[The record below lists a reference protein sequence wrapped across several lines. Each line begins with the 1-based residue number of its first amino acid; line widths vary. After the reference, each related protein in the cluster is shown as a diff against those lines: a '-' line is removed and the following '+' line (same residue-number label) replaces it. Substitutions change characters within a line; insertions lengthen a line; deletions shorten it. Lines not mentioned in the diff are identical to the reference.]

1 VSEDFFIFTERSEFI
16 FRKTLTPELLI
27 MNGSLLIQH
36 VYLHLNADDA
46 VLESIETFCDQNV
59 DPDVTAKVAQYSMS
73 RKHFAECEGKTLLV
87 KSCHEIRIPS
97 LNQDDRR
104 LQQLP
109 ILHCAHLKSR
119 NQRMRRHLLI
129 LLVVPFSTTQIL
141 KFFDDTNIE
150 ENDEENEI
158 TDERK
163 NFNCLMLLVEI
174 LLQKRKVQLMMTI
187 CYNTNNINSVVTK
200 SLY

>member
-1 VSEDFFIFTERSEFI
+1 MSRRRSH
-16 FRKTLTPELLI
+16 
-27 MNGSLLIQH
+27 N
-36 VYLHLNADDA
+36 
-46 VLESIETFCDQNV
+46 
-59 DPDVTAKVAQYSMS
+59 MS

-158 TDERK
+158 TGEEEFQLFDAVSGNSSTEEK
-163 NFNCLMLLVEI
+163 GAVDDDN
-174 LLQKRKVQLMMTI
+174 LLQ
-187 CYNTNNINSVVTK
+187 Y
-200 SLY
+200 